1 MLILYYNSKKDLK
14 ADIGKALSYE
24 ETSMFGPEFKRD
36 GKLTGSNRPHIT
48 GMGREFFAQ
57 VTMRDGLIAKVE

>member
-14 ADIGKALSYE
+14 ANIGKPLSYD